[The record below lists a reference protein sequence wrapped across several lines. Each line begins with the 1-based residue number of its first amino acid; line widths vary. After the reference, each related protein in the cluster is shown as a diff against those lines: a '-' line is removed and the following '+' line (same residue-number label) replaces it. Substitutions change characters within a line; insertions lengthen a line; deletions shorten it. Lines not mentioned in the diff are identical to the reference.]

1 MLGVASG
8 LEDRYTIRVA
18 TGTPPLVEGELSSA
32 GVEVDRL
39 PMVRSL
45 APHRDLA
52 ALRAMRQLLRRHRAD
67 LVHSHMAKAGSVARM
82 AASTLHPRPRT
93 VHTFHGHVL
102 AGYFSPRTEAIF
114 ARIERQLAARSDRLV
129 AVSEEIRDALL
140 DLGIGRPAQ
149 YEIIPLGLDLE
160 PYVSFEGPPGALRR
174 ALDVPEDRPLIAVV
188 ARLAPVKDHDTL
200 LQSLLSIPQA
210 HLAVIGDGELRAPL
224 TATAGRLGMADRV
237 HFAGWWHDMPAALAD
252 VDAVVLTS
260 RNEGTPMA
268 LIEAAAAGRPIVAT
282 NVGGVARVVLDGRTG
297 MLTAPGDPTAVAAA
311 LARLLQDPA
320 LRVRMGD
327 EGRAHVRR
335 SFGLQSSL
343 DRLATLYDE
352 MLALRSTIGRRQ
364 RRL

>member
-18 TGTPPLVEGELSSA
+18 TGTPPLVEGELSPA

-67 LVHSHMAKAGSVARM
+67 LVHSHMAKAGAVARM

-352 MLALRSTIGRRQ
+352 MLAVRSTIGRRQ